1 MGFRDLLGKELLFFD
16 GATGTMLQAL
26 GLQPGELPELWN
38 FTHAAEVQS
47 VHEAYLNNGSNI
59 IKSNTF
65 GANRL
70 KFKGMDITVDEVVG
84 AALKIGKA
92 ACAGRTKAFVALN
105 LGPTGKLLAPYGD
118 LPFEEAVDI
127 YGEMVRSGARHGA
140 DLILIETMSDTY
152 EIKAA
157 LLAAKE
163 NCDLPV
169 IVTLTFDEDGK
180 LLTGADVLSAVA
192 MVEGLG
198 ADAVGFNCGLGP
210 KQMRRLLPQEYARF
224 GWYFLIQQRD
234 VAGFREWMRLRGLGR
249 GERFSRPK

>member
-105 LGPTGKLLAPYGD
+105 LGPTGKLLG
-118 LPFEEAVDI
+118 I
-127 YGEMVRSGARHGA
+127 GEK
-140 DLILIETMSDTY
+140 IE
-152 EIKAA
+152 
-157 LLAAKE
+157 
-163 NCDLPV
+163 N
-169 IVTLTFDEDGK
+169 
-180 LLTGADVLSAVA
+180 
-192 MVEGLG
+192 
-198 ADAVGFNCGLGP
+198 
-210 KQMRRLLPQEYARF
+210 
-224 GWYFLIQQRD
+224 
-234 VAGFREWMRLRGLGR
+234 
-249 GERFSRPK
+249 

>member
-84 AALKIGKA
+84 ISALPENYW
-92 ACAGRTKAFVALN
+92 RL
-105 LGPTGKLLAPYGD
+105 
-118 LPFEEAVDI
+118 
-127 YGEMVRSGARHGA
+127 MV
-140 DLILIETMSDTY
+140 I
-152 EIKAA
+152 
-157 LLAAKE
+157 
-163 NCDLPV
+163 
-169 IVTLTFDEDGK
+169 F
-180 LLTGADVLSAVA
+180 
-192 MVEGLG
+192 
-198 ADAVGFNCGLGP
+198 
-210 KQMRRLLPQEYARF
+210 
-224 GWYFLIQQRD
+224 
-234 VAGFREWMRLRGLGR
+234 RLRKLWIFMVKWYAAVPDT
-249 GERFSRPK
+249 ELI

>member
-84 AALKIGKA
+84 AALKIGK
-92 ACAGRTKAFVALN
+92 
-105 LGPTGKLLAPYGD
+105 
-118 LPFEEAVDI
+118 
-127 YGEMVRSGARHGA
+127 
-140 DLILIETMSDTY
+140 
-152 EIKAA
+152 
-157 LLAAKE
+157 
-163 NCDLPV
+163 LPV
-169 IVTLTFDEDGK
+169 P
-180 LLTGADVLSAVA
+180 DVQ
-192 MVEGLG
+192 
-198 ADAVGFNCGLGP
+198 
-210 KQMRRLLPQEYARF
+210 KRL
-224 GWYFLIQQRD
+224 WH
-234 VAGFREWMRLRGLGR
+234 
-249 GERFSRPK
+249 

>member
-105 LGPTGKLLAPYGD
+105 LG
-118 LPFEEAVDI
+118 LPEN
-127 YGEMVRSGARHGA
+127 YWRLMV
-140 DLILIETMSDTY
+140 I
-152 EIKAA
+152 
-157 LLAAKE
+157 
-163 NCDLPV
+163 
-169 IVTLTFDEDGK
+169 F
-180 LLTGADVLSAVA
+180 
-192 MVEGLG
+192 
-198 ADAVGFNCGLGP
+198 
-210 KQMRRLLPQEYARF
+210 
-224 GWYFLIQQRD
+224 
-234 VAGFREWMRLRGLGR
+234 RLRKLWIFMVKWYAAVPDT
-249 GERFSRPK
+249 ELI

>member
-92 ACAGRTKAFVALN
+92 ACATLVN
-105 LGPTGKLLAPYGD
+105 
-118 LPFEEAVDI
+118 
-127 YGEMVRSGARHGA
+127 ARR
-140 DLILIETMSDTY
+140 LKTVS
-152 EIKAA
+152 A
-157 LLAAKE
+157 LLPKVAAK
-163 NCDLPV
+163 
-169 IVTLTFDEDGK
+169 TAAF
-180 LLTGADVLSAVA
+180 
-192 MVEGLG
+192 
-198 ADAVGFNCGLGP
+198 
-210 KQMRRLLPQEYARF
+210 
-224 GWYFLIQQRD
+224 
-234 VAGFREWMRLRGLGR
+234 
-249 GERFSRPK
+249 